1 VPGLAVIARTVWG
14 AAGPSLH
21 DPRNRLG
28 DALGRRLDLAVAV
41 ESGRITAV
49 VPAAE
54 VAGLGADRVV
64 DLGDATLMPG
74 FVDAHVHLSATGL
87 ASHGADLRE
96 ARSPAELL
104 DRVRSAAARAGPE
117 GSADAAGL
125 VWGDGYDE
133 TRFATPEL
141 PAPAELAEAAGG
153 RPVYLSRVDG
163 HQGLATLDVLGG
175 SGALEAPGCDRD
187 AAGVPTGV
195 ARGHANHLARRFAL
209 DSLPTAALLAA
220 QDAALCLAARRG
232 VTSVHEMAG
241 PDITGRRDFE
251 LLLDRVESLPI
262 EVVGY
267 WGDLDLD
274 YVADRK
280 LAQVGGDLFLDGS
293 LGSHTA
299 ALSTPYEDR
308 PDTCGVLYHHDQ
320 ELTEL
325 YVRASLEGVQVGVHA
340 IGDMAIGQA
349 LRCARRAMRTVGPT
363 AFRGCRH
370 RIEHVELLGGD
381 GADRM
386 AELGLAA
393 SVQPAFDAAWGG
405 PDGMYARRL
414 GPRRAKSMN
423 PFADLWRRGVP
434 TGGSSDSHVTP
445 LDPWHGVA
453 AAVHHH
459 RPSQRLGLPVALEV
473 FTLGGRILARQER
486 VSGIIEPGQRADLTA
501 FAGDV
506 LAADPRDL
514 QGSEAIFTMVAGRL
528 AHGPDELGV
537 PAARSL
543 GGWT

>member
-1 VPGLAVIARTVWG
+1 
-14 AAGPSLH
+14 
-21 DPRNRLG
+21 
-28 DALGRRLDLAVAV
+28 
-41 ESGRITAV
+41 
-49 VPAAE
+49 
-54 VAGLGADRVV
+54 
-64 DLGDATLMPG
+64 GDATLMPG
-74 FVDAHVHLSATGL
+74 FVNAHVHLSATGL
-87 ASHGADLRE
+87 AGHGADLRQ
-96 ARSPAELL
+96 ARSVAELL
-104 DRVRSAAARAGPE
+104 ERVRAAAARAAAE
-117 GSADAAGL
+117 GL
-125 VWGDGYDE
+125 LWGDGYDE
-133 TRFATPEL
+133 TRFEAPEL
-141 PAPAELAEAAGG
+141 PSPAELAEAAGG

-163 HQGLATLDVLGG
+163 HQGLATLDVLGD
-175 SGALEAPGCDRD
+175 SGALEATGCDRD
-187 AAGVPTGV
+187 DAGGPTGV
-195 ARGHANHLARRFAL
+195 TRGDANHLARRFAL
-209 DSLPTAALLAA
+209 ATLPAATLLAA
-220 QDAALCLAARRG
+220 QDAALCQAARRG
-232 VTSVHEMAG
+232 VASVHEMAG
-241 PDITGRRDFE
+241 PDIAGRRDFE
-251 LLLDRVESLPI
+251 LLLDRVEALPI

-274 YVADRK
+274 YVDERK

-308 PDTCGVLYHHDQ
+308 PETSGVLYHDDD

-325 YVRASLEGVQVGVHA
+325 YVRASQAGVQVGVHA
-340 IGDMAIGQA
+340 IGDVAIGQA
-349 LRCARRAMRTVGPT
+349 LRCARRAMKAVGPT

-370 RIEHVELLGGD
+370 RIEHVELLGAD

-414 GPRRAKSMN
+414 GPRRTKSMN

-434 TGGSSDSHVTP
+434 TGGSSDASVTP

-486 VSGIIEPGQRADLTA
+486 ISGTIEPGQRADLTA
-501 FAGDV
+501 FGGDV
-506 LAADPRDL
+506 LAADPHDL
-514 QGSEAIFTMVAGRL
+514 EGGQAIFTMVAGRL
-528 AHGPDELGV
+528 AHGPDELHL
-537 PAARSL
+537 PAARSF

>member
-1 VPGLAVIARTVWG
+1 VPGLAVIAHTVWG

-28 DALGRRLDLAVAV
+28 DALGRRRDLAVAV

-54 VAGLGADRVV
+54 AAALGADRVV

-87 ASHGADLRE
+87 ADHGADLRQ
-96 ARSPAELL
+96 ARSVAELL
-104 DRVRSAAARAGPE
+104 DRVRAAAARAP
-117 GSADAAGL
+117 DGL
-125 VWGDGYDE
+125 LWGDGWDE
-133 TRFATPEL
+133 TRLQAPEL
-141 PAPAELAEAAGG
+141 PSPAELAEAAGG

-163 HQGLATLDVLGG
+163 HQGLASLDVLGG
-175 SGALEAPGCDRD
+175 SGALEADGCDRD
-187 AAGVPTGV
+187 AAGAPTGV
-195 ARGHANHLARRFAL
+195 TRGEANHLARRHAL
-209 DSLPTAALLAA
+209 ATLPAATLLAA
-220 QDAALCLAARRG
+220 QDAALCQAARRG
-232 VTSVHEMAG
+232 VACVHEMGG
-241 PDITGRRDFE
+241 PDVAGRRDFE
-251 LLLDRVESLPI
+251 LLLDRVEALPI

-267 WGDLDLD
+267 WGDLDLE
-274 YVADRK
+274 YATDRK

-299 ALSTPYEDR
+299 ALSTPYADR
-308 PDTCGVLYHHDQ
+308 PDTCGVLYHDDA

-325 YVRASLEGVQVGVHA
+325 YVRASQAGIQVGVHA
-340 IGDMAIGQA
+340 IGDVAIGQA
-349 LRCARRAMRTVGPT
+349 LRCARRAMRAVGPT

-370 RIEHVELLGGD
+370 RIEHVELLGAD

-405 PDGMYARRL
+405 PEGMYARRL

-434 TGGSSDSHVTP
+434 TGGSSDANVTP

-453 AAVHHH
+453 AAVRHH
-459 RPSQRLGLPVALEV
+459 RPSQRLGLPVALEA
-473 FTLGGRILARQER
+473 FTLGGRILARQEQ
-486 VSGIIEPGQRADLTA
+486 VSGTIQPGQRADLTA
-501 FAGDV
+501 FGGDV
-506 LAADPRDL
+506 LAADPAELED
-514 QGSEAIFTMVAGRL
+514 GEAIFTMVAGRL
-528 AHGPDELGV
+528 AHGPDELHV
-537 PAARSL
+537 EAARSF

>member
-1 VPGLAVIARTVWG
+1 VPGLAVIAHTVWG

-54 VAGLGADRVV
+54 VGSLGADRVV

-87 ASHGADLRE
+87 ADHGADLRE
-96 ARSPAELL
+96 ARSVAELL
-104 DRVRSAAARAGPE
+104 DIVRAAAART
-117 GSADAAGL
+117 ADGL
-125 VWGDGYDE
+125 LWGDGYDE
-133 TRFATPEL
+133 TRFDLPEL
-141 PAPAELAEAAGG
+141 PAPAELADAAGG

-163 HQGLATLDVLGG
+163 HQGLATLDVLGD
-175 SGALEAPGCDRD
+175 SGALDAAGCDRD
-187 AAGVPTGV
+187 PAGEPTGV
-195 ARGHANHLARRFAL
+195 TRGEANHLARRHAL
-209 DSLPTAALLAA
+209 ASLPADTLLAA
-220 QDAALCLAARRG
+220 QDAALCQAARRG
-232 VTSVHEMAG
+232 VVCVHEMGG
-241 PDITGRRDFE
+241 PDIAGRRDFE
-251 LLLDRVESLPI
+251 LLLDRVEALPV
-262 EVVGY
+262 EVIGY
-267 WGDLDLD
+267 WGDLDLE

-308 PDTCGVLYHHDQ
+308 PDTCGVLYHDDG

-325 YVRASLEGVQVGVHA
+325 YVRASQAGIQVGVHA
-340 IGDMAIGQA
+340 IGDVAIGQA
-349 LRCARRAMRTVGPT
+349 LRCARRAMKAVGPT

-370 RIEHVELLGGD
+370 RIEHVELLGAD

-386 AELGLAA
+386 ATLGLAA

-414 GPRRAKSMN
+414 GRRRAKSMN

-434 TGGSSDSHVTP
+434 TGGSSDACVTP
-445 LDPWHGVA
+445 LDPWHGIA
-453 AAVHHH
+453 SAVHHH
-459 RPSQRLGLPVALEV
+459 RPSQRLGLPVAMEV
-473 FTLGGRILARQER
+473 FTFGGRVLARQER
-486 VSGIIEPGQRADLTA
+486 VSGTIEPGQRADLTA
-501 FAGDV
+501 FPGDV
-506 LAADPRDL
+506 LAADPADL
-514 QGSEAIFTMVAGRL
+514 EGGEAIFTMVAGRL
-528 AHGPDELGV
+528 AHGPDELAV

>member
-1 VPGLAVIARTVWG
+1 MPGLAVIAHTVWG

-54 VAGLGADRVV
+54 VGSLGADRVV
-64 DLGDATLMPG
+64 DLGDVTLMPG

-87 ASHGADLRE
+87 ADQGAALRE
-96 ARSPAELL
+96 ARSVAEVL
-104 DRVRSAAARAGPE
+104 DRVRAAAARSP
-117 GSADAAGL
+117 DGL
-125 VWGDGYDE
+125 LWGDGYDE
-133 TRFATPEL
+133 TRFDVPEL
-141 PAPAELAEAAGG
+141 PTPAELADAAGG

-163 HQGLATLDVLGG
+163 HQGLATLDVLGD
-175 SGALEAPGCDRD
+175 SGALDAAGCDRD
-187 AAGVPTGV
+187 QAGEPTGV
-195 ARGHANHLARRFAL
+195 TRGEANHLARRHAL
-209 DSLPTAALLAA
+209 AGLPADTLLAA
-220 QDAALCLAARRG
+220 QDAALCQAARRG
-232 VTSVHEMAG
+232 VVCVHEMAG
-241 PDITGRRDFE
+241 PDIAGRRDFE
-251 LLLDRVESLPI
+251 LLLGRVEALPI
-262 EVVGY
+262 EVIGY
-267 WGDLDLD
+267 WGDLDLE

-308 PDTCGVLYHHDQ
+308 PDSCGVLYHTDE

-325 YVRASLEGVQVGVHA
+325 YTRASQAGIQVGVHA
-340 IGDMAIGQA
+340 IGDVAIGQA
-349 LRCARRAMRTVGPT
+349 LRCARRAMKAVGPT
-363 AFRGCRH
+363 AFMGCRH
-370 RIEHVELLGGD
+370 RIEHVELLGAD

-393 SVQPAFDAAWGG
+393 SVQPAFDAVWGG

-434 TGGSSDSHVTP
+434 TGGSSDACVTP

-453 AAVHHH
+453 SAVHHH
-459 RPSQRLGLPVALEV
+459 RPSQRLGLPVAMEV
-473 FTLGGRILARQER
+473 FTLGGRVLARQER
-486 VSGIIEPGQRADLTA
+486 VSGTIEPGQRADLTA
-501 FAGDV
+501 FGGDV
-506 LAADPRDL
+506 LAADPADL
-514 QGSEAIFTMVAGRL
+514 EGGEAIFTMVAGRL
-528 AHGPDELGV
+528 AHGPDELAV
-537 PAARSL
+537 PAARSF

>member
-14 AAGPSLH
+14 AAGSSFH
-21 DPRNRLG
+21 DPHSRLG
-28 DALGRRLDLAVAV
+28 DALGRRHDLAVAV

-54 VAGLGADRVV
+54 VATLGADRVV

-87 ASHGADLRE
+87 VEHGADLRQ
-96 ARSPAELL
+96 ARSVAELL
-104 DRVRSAAARAGPE
+104 DRVRAAAGRA
-117 GSADAAGL
+117 ADGL
-125 VWGDGYDE
+125 LWGDGYDE
-133 TRFATPEL
+133 TRFDTPEL
-141 PAPAELAEAAGG
+141 PTPAELAEAAGG

-163 HQGLATLDVLGG
+163 HQGLATLDVLGD
-175 SGALEAPGCDRD
+175 SGALEAGGCDRD
-187 AAGVPTGV
+187 PAGAPTGV
-195 ARGHANHLARRFAL
+195 TRGDANHLARRFAL
-209 DSLPTAALLAA
+209 ASLPSATLLAA
-220 QDAALCLAARRG
+220 QDAALCQAARRG
-232 VTSVHEMAG
+232 VACVHEMGG
-241 PDITGRRDFE
+241 PDIAGRRDFE
-251 LLLDRVESLPI
+251 LLLDRVEALPI

-267 WGDLDLD
+267 WGDLDLE

-299 ALSTPYEDR
+299 ALSTPYDDR
-308 PDTCGVLYHHDQ
+308 PDTCGVLYHGDD

-325 YVRASLEGVQVGVHA
+325 YARASQAGIQVGVHA
-340 IGDMAIGQA
+340 IGDVAIGQA
-349 LRCARRAMRTVGPT
+349 LRCARRAMRAVGPT

-370 RIEHVELLGGD
+370 RIEHVELLGAD

-434 TGGSSDSHVTP
+434 TGGSSDSYVTP

-486 VSGIIEPGQRADLTA
+486 ISGTIEPGQRADLTA
-501 FAGDV
+501 FGGDV
-506 LAADPRDL
+506 LAADPAGL
-514 QGSEAIFTMVAGRL
+514 EGGEAIFTMVAGRL
-528 AHGPDELGV
+528 AHGPDELHL
-537 PAARSL
+537 PAARSF

>member
-1 VPGLAVIARTVWG
+1 VPGLAVIAHTVWG
-14 AAGPSLH
+14 AAGSSLH

-54 VAGLGADRVV
+54 AAGLGADRVV

-87 ASHGADLRE
+87 AAHGADLRP
-96 ARSPAELL
+96 ARSLAELL
-104 DRVRSAAARAGPE
+104 DRVRAAAASAPE
-117 GSADAAGL
+117 GL
-125 VWGDGYDE
+125 LWGDGYDE
-133 TRFATPEL
+133 TRFKVPEL
-141 PAPAELAEAAGG
+141 PSPAELAEAAGG

-163 HQGLATLDVLGG
+163 HQGLATLDVLGD
-175 SGALEAPGCDRD
+175 SGALAADGCDRD
-187 AAGVPTGV
+187 PAGEPTGV
-195 ARGHANHLARRFAL
+195 TRGEANHLARRHAL
-209 DSLPTAALLAA
+209 ASLPAATLLAA
-220 QDAALCLAARRG
+220 QDAALAQAARRG
-232 VTSVHEMAG
+232 VACVHEMGG
-241 PDITGRRDFE
+241 PDIAGRRDFE
-251 LLLDRVESLPI
+251 LLLDRVEALPI

-274 YVADRK
+274 YATDRK
-280 LAQVGGDLFLDGS
+280 LAQIGGDLFLDGS

-299 ALSTPYEDR
+299 ALSTAYDDR
-308 PDTCGVLYHHDQ
+308 PDTCGVLYHDDA

-325 YVRASLEGVQVGVHA
+325 YVRASQAGIQVGVHA
-340 IGDMAIGQA
+340 IGDVAIGQA
-349 LRCARRAMRTVGPT
+349 LRCARRAMRAVGPT

-370 RIEHVELLGGD
+370 RVEHVELLGAD

-434 TGGSSDSHVTP
+434 TGGSSDANVTP

-486 VSGIIEPGQRADLTA
+486 VSGTIEPGQRADLTA
-501 FAGDV
+501 FGGDV
-506 LAADPRDL
+506 LAADPADL
-514 QGSEAIFTMVAGRL
+514 EGGEAIFTMVAGRL
-528 AHGPDELGV
+528 AHGPDELEV
-537 PAARSL
+537 PAARSF

>member
-1 VPGLAVIARTVWG
+1 VPGLAVIAHTVWG
-14 AAGPSLH
+14 AAGSSLH

-41 ESGRITAV
+41 ENGRITAV

-54 VAGLGADRVV
+54 APGLGADRVV

-87 ASHGADLRE
+87 ADQGADLRQ
-96 ARSPAELL
+96 ARSVAELL
-104 DRVRSAAARAGPE
+104 DRVRAAAAGGE
-117 GSADAAGL
+117 GL
-125 VWGDGYDE
+125 LWGDGYDE
-133 TRFATPEL
+133 TRFDAPEL

-163 HQGLATLDVLGG
+163 HQGLATLDVLGD
-175 SGALEAPGCDRD
+175 SGALEATGCDRD
-187 AAGVPTGV
+187 PAGAPTGV
-195 ARGHANHLARRFAL
+195 TRGEANHLARRFAL
-209 DSLPTAALLAA
+209 DTLPADRLLAA
-220 QDAALCLAARRG
+220 QDTALAQAARRG
-232 VTSVHEMAG
+232 VACVHEMGG
-241 PDITGRRDFE
+241 PDIAGRRDFE
-251 LLLDRVESLPI
+251 LLLDRVEDLPI

-274 YVADRK
+274 YATDRK

-299 ALSTPYEDR
+299 ALSTPYDDR
-308 PDTCGVLYHHDQ
+308 PGTCGVLYHDDA

-325 YVRASLEGVQVGVHA
+325 YVRASQAGIQVGVHA
-340 IGDMAIGQA
+340 IGDVAIGQA
-349 LRCARRAMRTVGPT
+349 LRCARRAMRAVGPT

-370 RIEHVELLGGD
+370 RVEHVELLGAD

-434 TGGSSDSHVTP
+434 TGGSSDARVTP

-486 VSGIIEPGQRADLTA
+486 VSGTIEPGQRADLTA

-506 LAADPRDL
+506 LAADPADL
-514 QGSEAIFTMVAGRL
+514 EGGEAIFTMVAGRL
-528 AHGPDELGV
+528 AHGPGELEV
-537 PAARSL
+537 PAARSF

>member
-1 VPGLAVIARTVWG
+1 VPGLAVIAHTVWG

-28 DALGRRLDLAVAV
+28 DAQGRRLDLAVAV

-54 VAGLGADRVV
+54 VGGLGADRVV

-87 ASHGADLRE
+87 AGHGADLHR

-104 DRVRSAAARAGPE
+104 QLVKAAAARA
-117 GSADAAGL
+117 ADPAGL

-133 TRFATPEL
+133 TRFAAPEL
-141 PAPAELAEAAGG
+141 PTTAELAEAAGG

-163 HQGLATLDVLGG
+163 HQALATLDVLGG
-175 SGALEAPGCDRD
+175 SGALEAAGCDRD
-187 AAGVPTGV
+187 PSGEPTGV
-195 ARGHANHLARRFAL
+195 VRGHANHLARLFAL
-209 DSLPTAALLAA
+209 DALPAATLLAA

-232 VTSVHEMAG
+232 VTCVHEMAG
-241 PDITGRRDFE
+241 PTIAGRRDFE
-251 LLLDRVESLPI
+251 LLLDRVEALPI
-262 EVVGY
+262 EVIGY

-274 YVADRK
+274 YVAERK

-308 PDTCGVLYHHDQ
+308 PDTRGTLYHDDE

-325 YVRASLEGVQVGVHA
+325 FVRASLEGVQVGVHA
-340 IGDMAIGQA
+340 IGDVAIGQA

-370 RIEHVELLGGD
+370 RIEHVELLGAD

-434 TGGSSDSHVTP
+434 TGGSSDANVTP

-486 VSGIIEPGQRADLTA
+486 VSGTIEPGQRADLTA

-506 LAADPRDL
+506 LAADPHDL
-514 QGSEAIFTMVAGRL
+514 EGGEAIFTMVAGRL
-528 AHGPDELGV
+528 AHGPDELHV
-537 PAARSL
+537 PAARSF